1 MSDVDKIDKIDKIDE
16 GKDAAYKKRMCKGKE
31 KTTLEKLE
39 IIETL
44 LSNVE
49 PKIPTRSLKILATI
63 IKDMKTKQ
71 KNQNLKRKKYDGL

>member
-1 MSDVDKIDKIDKIDE
+1 MSDVDKIDE
-16 GKDAAYKKRMCKGKE
+16 GKDAAYKKRICKGKE

-39 IIETL
+39 IIKTL

-49 PKIPTRSLKILATI
+49 PKTPRSLKILDTI